1 MPAIRS
7 AQEIAE
13 KWARVTPGRSS
24 DYEAGVK
31 SPKKDWETQ
40 TVAAEG
46 AWEGGIQN
54 AIANKSYVRGV
65 RRAGTAKWQTKASTL
80 GVSRWGPGVAA
91 AKDDYEKGFA
101 PYRDIIERITLPP
114 RKPKGDPSNID
125 RVRVI
130 AAALH
135 EAKVKGGS

>member
-31 SPKKDWETQ
+31 SPKKDWETE
-40 TVAAEG
+40 TANAES

-54 AIANKSYVRGV
+54 AIAEKRFVKGV
-65 RRAGTAKWQTKASTL
+65 REAGTAKWQAKATTL

-91 AKDDYEKGFA
+91 AKDDYARGFA

-125 RVRVI
+125 RVRII
-130 AAALH
+130 AMALH
-135 EAKVKGGS
+135 EAKVKG